1 MTDVP
6 LPQNYFIV
14 CVCVLSTASSGS
26 GAAVAPVCAIMVI
39 LAVRQRSALL
49 STVIRSAE
57 IHYTP
62 TLHVK
67 DSFLTSK
74 LAEKI
79 TKEMFLAERL
89 LSFTI

>member
-1 MTDVP
+1 MADVP
-6 LPQNYFIV
+6 LSQNCFIV
-14 CVCVLSTASSGS
+14 YVCVLSTASSGR
-26 GAAVAPVCAIMVI
+26 GAAVPPVCAIAVI

-67 DSFLTSK
+67 DRFLTPT

-79 TKEMFLAERL
+79 TKEML
-89 LSFTI
+89 

>member
-1 MTDVP
+1 MFLNFRT
-6 LPQNYFIV
+6 LLL
-14 CVCVLSTASSGS
+14 CVCVFSTASSGS
-26 GAAVAPVCAIMVI
+26 EAAVAPVCAIMVI
-39 LAVRQRSALL
+39 LGVRQRSALL

-74 LAEKI
+74 LVEKI
-79 TKEMFLAERL
+79 TKEMFL
-89 LSFTI
+89 TK